1 MTIHKMNSKTL
12 VILAGPTAVGKT
24 SLSIILA
31 NFFKTEIVS
40 ADSRQIYKE
49 MCIGTAVPGMDQLSS
64 VPHHLIQYRSIS
76 NYYNASMF
84 EKDALTALKEIFDK
98 HPVAIMV
105 GGSGL
110 YIDAICY
117 GIDELPAVDQE
128 VREKLQQKFKDEGI
142 ESLRFDLKRMDPDY
156 YHSVDL
162 HNHKRIL
169 KALEICMISGKP
181 YSSFLRKKKINRFF
195 NIIKIGLDLP
205 REELYERINT
215 RVDQMISQ
223 GLLDEA
229 RSLYENKYLN
239 AMKTVGYRELFQ
251 HLEGEISLD
260 RAVELIKRN
269 TRHYARR
276 QLTWFRRY
284 KDLKWFH
291 PDQEEEIKSYIIDQ
305 LPLADGNQQLNSCP

>member
-1 MTIHKMNSKTL
+1 MNSKTL
-12 VILAGPTAVGKT
+12 VILAGPTAIGKT
-24 SLSIILA
+24 SLGIDLA
-31 NFFKTEIVS
+31 GFFKTEIVS

-49 MCIGTAVPGMDQLSS
+49 MCIGTAVPDKTQLGS
-64 VPHHLIQYRSIS
+64 VPHHLIRYRSIS
-76 NYYNASMF
+76 DYYNASMF
-84 EKDALTALKEIFDK
+84 EQDAMNSLKVIFSK
-98 HPVAIMV
+98 HPVAILI

-128 VREKLQQKFKDEGI
+128 IREKLQQKFKAEGI

-156 YHSVDL
+156 YYSVDL
-162 HNHKRIL
+162 QNHKRIL
-169 KALEICMISGKP
+169 KALEICLITGKT
-181 YSSFLRKKKINRFF
+181 YSSFLKKKIINRYF
-195 NIIKIGLDLP
+195 NMIKIGLDLP
-205 REELYERINT
+205 REELYDRINN

-229 RSLYENKYLN
+229 RSLYPNKHLN
-239 AMKTVGYRELFQ
+239 AMKTVGYRELFM
-251 HLEGEISLD
+251 HLDGEISLD
-260 RAVELIKRN
+260 KAIELIKRN

-291 PDQEEEIKSYIIDQ
+291 PDQVEEIKAYITDQ
-305 LPLADGNQQLNSCP
+305 LPSA